1 MAYRNDI
8 EEQLKL
14 ISEETGIH
22 FSIDETELSEDELLA
37 SLQKVTEKLS
47 STVTRSDFLRSLLQ
61 GNLSSAALDDGLSR
75 YHLFPASSISLYQI
89 DCRQEFNDMATSI
102 LSNIFDPISSEIVPM
117 NTSTIVVITS
127 SDDEI
132 TSSAMRL
139 TASEIVDAMMTEA
152 YLSTTVSYD
161 TAVTDYHDL
170 PGIYKNAYLA
180 SQIGQAFYSAESI
193 YAYHELGLGKLV
205 STIPDEA
212 CQSFLEDNLPE
223 LDFRELDTE
232 TMNIIK
238 SFFDHDL
245 NIAETA
251 RHLYL
256 HRNTL
261 VYRLDKFQKDTGL
274 DLRNFQDALRCQIG
288 LLLSKKLYNS

>member
-161 TAVTDYHDL
+161 TAVADYHDL